1 MKDNKIILE
10 ELNRIKNLMGYDR
23 SKTLNENTKTRKKL
37 KEQDGYADVLKG
49 RDYLKGL
56 TDDYDDFGTSDNK
69 PRRYKTPDGD
79 IFDSAVDKG
88 KVPKGSQWINR
99 PEKELDMVKD
109 LASTKNIEKTANTVG
124 GLQTAKSVLG
134 GGKNVA
140 SGAELAGAELAGA
153 EVAGAE
159 AAGVVGAEVAGAEVA
174 GVVGA
179 EVVGAEVA
187 GAGAAAVVGGETAA
201 AATFLGLGP
210 VGWISLGVIGITALG
225 VWGMTKDDDM
235 GMITRL
241 FDMCKTSPDR
251 KKWKRFLTDDQA
263 KVLSG
268 KLFHAM
274 DGLGTDED
282 AVYNVFK
289 SLKSPADFC
298 KVSDVYEKSF
308 DESLLE
314 ALDGDFDYG
323 WEPIATSLVDMT
335 KNYAQ
340 SEAEDYCEKNPEEC
354 AEKLKTHCEKN
365 PKDPKCKDVVKVG
378 GAGEEDKMTYKTC
391 SGNYSIGCKDNEED
405 DDVYALQACLGT
417 TKNGK
422 FDKNTEKVLKD
433 KTGKTTITKK
443 EIWKLCDDYNRNK

>member
-1 MKDNKIILE
+1 MEDKKIIIE
-10 ELNRIKNLMGYDR
+10 ELSRIKNLMGYDR
-23 SKTLNENTKTRKKL
+23 SKTLNENINNINEVKYDTSDGKIARWLLPSGKTVN
-37 KEQDGYADVLKG
+37 ADKI
-49 RDYLKGL
+49 KGL
-56 TDDYDDFGTSDNK
+56 
-69 PRRYKTPDGD
+69 
-79 IFDSAVDKG
+79 I
-88 KVPKGSQWINR
+88 PKGSEQLN
-99 PEKELDMVKD
+99 
-109 LASTKNIEKTANTVG
+109 AKNAVDAVSAVG
-124 GLQTAKSVLG
+124 TISSITG
-134 GGKNVA
+134 GG
-140 SGAELAGAELAGA
+140 
-153 EVAGAE
+153 
-159 AAGVVGAEVAGAEVA
+159 
-174 GVVGA
+174 
-179 EVVGAEVA
+179 
-187 GAGAAAVVGGETAA
+187 GAGAATATVVGGEAA
-201 AATFLGLGP
+201 AASTFLGLGP
-210 VGWISLGVIGITALG
+210 VGWTVLGVAGIAALG

-263 KVLSG
+263 KGLSG

-274 DGLGTDED
+274 EGLGTDED

-298 KVSDVYEKSF
+298 KVCDGYEKSF

-340 SEAEDYCEKNPEEC
+340 SEVEDYCKKNPEEC
-354 AEKLKTHCEKN
+354 AEKLRLYCEKN
-365 PKDPKCKDVVKVG
+365 PKDDKCKDVVKVG
-378 GAGEEDKMTYKTC
+378 GGGEEDKITYKTC
-391 SGNYSIGCKDNEED
+391 NGNYSVGCKDGED
-405 DDVYALQACLGT
+405 DDVYALQACLGI

-433 KTGKTTITKK
+433 KTSKTTITNR

>member
-1 MKDNKIILE
+1 MENKKIITE
-10 ELNRIKNLMGYDR
+10 ELSRIKNLMGYDR
-23 SKTLNENTKTRKKL
+23 SKTLNENINEVK
-37 KEQDGYADVLKG
+37 
-49 RDYLKGL
+49 
-56 TDDYDDFGTSDNK
+56 YDTSDGK
-69 PRRYKTPDGD
+69 IARWLLPSGD
-79 IFDSAVDKG
+79 IIDADKIKG
-88 KVPKGSQWINR
+88 MIPKGSEQLN
-99 PEKELDMVKD
+99 VKKATD
-109 LASTKNIEKTANTVG
+109 VVSAVGTVSSLTGGGGAASTVV
-124 GLQTAKSVLG
+124 S
-134 GGKNVA
+134 
-140 SGAELAGAELAGA
+140 
-153 EVAGAE
+153 
-159 AAGVVGAEVAGAEVA
+159 AAGK
-174 GVVGA
+174 
-179 EVVGAEVA
+179 
-187 GAGAAAVVGGETAA
+187 TAA
-201 AATFLGLGP
+201 ASTFLGLGP
-210 VGWISLGVIGITALG
+210 VGWTVLGVAGIAALG
-225 VWGMTKDDDM
+225 MWGMTKDDDM

-263 KVLSG
+263 KGLSG

-298 KVSDVYEKSF
+298 KVCDGYENSF

-340 SEAEDYCEKNPEEC
+340 SEAEDYCEKNP
-354 AEKLKTHCEKN
+354 
-365 PKDPKCKDVVKVG
+365 KDDKCKDVVKVG
-378 GAGEEDKMTYKTC
+378 GGGEEDKITYKTC
-391 SGNYSIGCKDNEED
+391 NGNYSVGCKDGED
-405 DDVYALQACLGT
+405 DDVYALQACLGI
-417 TKNGK
+417 TKNGQ

>member
-1 MKDNKIILE
+1 MQDKKIIIE

-23 SKTLNENTKTRKKL
+23 SKTLNENTKTRKTL

-56 TDDYDDFGTSDNK
+56 TDDYVDYGTSDNM
-69 PRRYKTPDGD
+69 PRKYKTTDGG
-79 IFDSAVDKG
+79 IFDSAIDKG
-88 KVPKGSQWINR
+88 KVPKGSEWINK
-99 PEKELDMVKD
+99 PGKGVDVVKD
-109 LASTKNIEKTANTVG
+109 LATTKNIEKTVNTAS
-124 GLQTAKSVLG
+124 GLKTASSLFG
-134 GGKNVA
+134 GG
-140 SGAELAGAELAGA
+140 GATA
-153 EVAGAE
+153 VT
-159 AAGVVGAEVAGAEVA
+159 AAATT
-174 GVVGA
+174 
-179 EVVGAEVA
+179 
-187 GAGAAAVVGGETAA
+187 GAGAATTGAAAATTGAAAATTGAGGAVVAAAGAGPA

-210 VGWISLGVIGITALG
+210 VGWIALGVIGITALG
-225 VWGMTKDDDM
+225 VWGATKDDDM

-241 FDMCKTSPDR
+241 FDMCKTSPER

-263 KVLSG
+263 KALSG

-298 KVSDVYEKSF
+298 KVCDSYEKSF
-308 DESLLE
+308 DESLLD

-323 WEPIATSLVDMT
+323 WEPIASSLVDMT

-354 AEKLKTHCEKN
+354 AEKLRLYCEKN

-378 GAGEEDKMTYKTC
+378 EEDKITYKSCDGT
-391 SGNYSIGCKDNEED
+391 YSLGCKDDED
-405 DDVYALQACLGT
+405 DDVYALQACLGI

-422 FDKNTEKVLKD
+422 FDNNTEKVLKD
-433 KTGKTTITKK
+433 KTGKTSITNK